1 MPPDD
6 RITILREEHVT
17 SIQDNTWP
25 ASPEVLKVE
34 LEPLVRPFQ
43 VSSLNMNS
51 LTLLTHVQEA
61 YDYLTRERDRLRVHF
76 VDVYTV
82 IRLCITLQKATD
94 HTRKR
99 LKAALWN
106 PLDFSKTTLLKKQLK
121 LFEEEFKD
129 AEAEL
134 GRMYNKVAD
143 LGSSTKVLRPAAV
156 TVQKALIAHLPW
168 LEDNC
173 VRWYAQLLEGMRTL
187 EKDLRNYPYCAEG
200 DEA

>member
-6 RITILREEHVT
+6 RIIIREEHVT
-17 SIQDNTWP
+17 SLQDNTWP
-25 ASPEVLKVE
+25 ASTEALAAE
-34 LEPLVRPFQ
+34 LQLLLEPFSKDPA
-43 VSSLNMNS
+43 SMAS
-51 LTLLTHVQEA
+51 LTLLNHVQEA
-61 YDYLTRERDRLRVHF
+61 YEYLARERDRLRVHF
-76 VDVYTV
+76 ADVYAA
-82 IRLCITLQKATD
+82 IGLCITLQKATD
-94 HTRKR
+94 HTRGR

-106 PLDFSKTTLLKKQLK
+106 PLDFSKTTLLKQQLK

-168 LEDNC
+168 LEEKC
-173 VRWYAQLLEGMRTL
+173 IRWYAQLLEGMRTL